1 MKLNVRAVAAVVL
14 KTVLPLVVGL
24 AVLVLVIAWLAGV
37 FEEKIT
43 AAVHDLRGRQA
54 TPEEID
60 NAYTVQERFKYY
72 VEEVVGTLKAA
83 ERTEISAR
91 ILAPIKEIKVRARTF
106 VKKGDPLV
114 VLDSRVL
121 EDRVSQAE
129 NVVAANQA
137 AWKRADGDYRR
148 VATLYQKK
156 VTSRADYD
164 QATEA
169 VNVARANFER
179 AQKALSEAR
188 VQLSYTT
195 ITAPKP
201 GMIVEK
207 LADVGDTARPGE
219 PLLLL
224 YDPSSLRLE
233 VPVMENLAV
242 NLKEGNELDVYID
255 ALNRNV
261 KGRIDEIVPQAD
273 AISRSFLVKVTV
285 PQSDDLFENMF
296 GRLKILPGKRRHL
309 CLHTGAI
316 KTVGQLQFV
325 DVIGPDDRKQLRL
338 IKTGRMGDANH
349 VEVLSGLEKGERVV
363 MRSLQNAAGN
373 SPSETESRREQDDE

>member
-1 MKLNVRAVAAVVL
+1 MKPKVKAIAAVGL

-37 FEEKIT
+37 FEEKIQ
-43 AAVHDLRGRQA
+43 AEDRDLRGREA
-54 TPEEID
+54 TPEEVE

-91 ILAPIKEIKVRARTF
+91 ILAPIKEIRVRARTF
-106 VKKGDPLV
+106 VKKGDLLI

-121 EDRVSQAE
+121 EDRLSQAE
-129 NVVAANQA
+129 NVVTANEA

-148 VATLYQKK
+148 TVTLYQKK
-156 VTSRADYD
+156 VASRADYD

-169 VNVARANFER
+169 VNVARANLER
-179 AQKALSEAR
+179 AQKALSEAQ
-188 VQLSYTT
+188 VQL
-195 ITAPKP
+195 
-201 GMIVEK
+201 
-207 LADVGDTARPGE
+207 RPGE

-242 NLKEGNELDVYID
+242 DLKEGDELDVYID
-255 ALNRNV
+255 ALKENV

-273 AISRSFLVKVTV
+273 AVSRSFLVKVAV
-285 PQSDDLFENMF
+285 PQSDDLYENMF
-296 GRLKILPGKRRHL
+296 GRLRILPGKRRHL

-325 DVIGPDDRKQLRL
+325 EVIKPDDRKELRL

-373 SPSETESRREQDDE
+373 SPSETQAQREQDDE